1 MIKSRLMRKRA
12 KRGKLSHMDSIDR
25 RILAALQRDARLS
38 NTELAD
44 HVHLT
49 QSPCLRRVRRLEEMG
64 AIIGYHA
71 YLNRDILGFGLVTF
85 VAVTMRDEQKPTIT
99 AFEEQVSSLKEV
111 LEVYRLFGEP
121 DYLLRVATANIRSY
135 ERLYSSTLANL
146 PGVARPASRT
156 TAPSSSPAPTTSAT
170 TASSTAP
177 STAPPSTSKQ
187 PAKRAAAG
195 RAVPWRADRLPSP
208 FSSSRCRGPS
218 VSGLT
223 ILAINDEP
231 AAPVF
236 DSADF
241 GITAD
246 WRLAVPASPRRS
258 PAGATGPQKQ
268 HAGRVRPA
276 GAAAHG
282 MAGEAAHSMAGESAA
297 RGSRT

>member
-1 MIKSRLMRKRA
+1 MIKSRLMSKRA

-146 PGVARPASRT
+146 PGVAT
-156 TAPSSSPAPTTSAT
+156 LTSHVAMK
-170 TASSTAP
+170 P
-177 STAPPSTSKQ
+177 VKE
-187 PAKRAAAG
+187 
-195 RAVPWRADRLPSP
+195 DR
-208 FSSSRCRGPS
+208 G
-218 VSGLT
+218 
-223 ILAINDEP
+223 I
-231 AAPVF
+231 PVE
-236 DSADF
+236 
-241 GITAD
+241 
-246 WRLAVPASPRRS
+246 
-258 PAGATGPQKQ
+258 
-268 HAGRVRPA
+268 
-276 GAAAHG
+276 
-282 MAGEAAHSMAGESAA
+282 M
-297 RGSRT
+297 